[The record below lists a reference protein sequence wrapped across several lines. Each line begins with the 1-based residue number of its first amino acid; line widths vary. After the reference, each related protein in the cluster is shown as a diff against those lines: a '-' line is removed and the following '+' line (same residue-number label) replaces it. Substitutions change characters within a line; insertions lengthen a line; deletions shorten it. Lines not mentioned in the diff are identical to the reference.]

1 MKHLK
6 VLSAEKPLKAEEVAW
21 IQLKDLIG
29 PNIPK
34 VGPVT
39 PTGNMSNEQVRWLTA
54 QWDNWLQK

>member
-6 VLSAEKPLKAEEVAW
+6 VLSEKKPMKAEEVAW

-29 PNIPK
+29 TAAGLQP
-34 VGPVT
+34 
-39 PTGNMSNEQVRWLTA
+39 EQIGWLTA